1 MAASNGHATIP
12 NVVEEYQQQLLTANQ
27 QLTDALVTVGKGYQQ
42 AVETSVRFSF
52 AQLKTLNELFTPKAE

>member
-1 MAASNGHATIP
+1 MAASNGYATIP
-12 NVVEEYQQQLLTANQ
+12 NVVEEYQGQLLTANQ

-52 AQLKTLNELFTPKAE
+52 AQWKALNELFTPKAE

>member
-1 MAASNGHATIP
+1 MAASNGHVSIP
-12 NVVEEYQQQLLTANQ
+12 NVAEEYQRQLLTANQ

-52 AQLKTLNELFTPKAE
+52 AQLKALNELFTPKAE

>member
-1 MAASNGHATIP
+1 MAANNGQVTIP
-12 NVVEEYQQQLLTANQ
+12 NVVEEYEGQLLKANQ

-52 AQLKTLNELFTPKAE
+52 AQLKALNELFTPKAE

>member
-1 MAASNGHATIP
+1 MAASNGKVTIP
-12 NVVEEYQQQLLTANQ
+12 NLVEEYQRQLLTANQ

-52 AQLKTLNELFTPKAE
+52 AQLKALNELFAPKAE